1 MRHNCAETGGAGA
14 TTRPHESLHEK
25 ENSNGDDEEGEGE
38 GEGELN
44 EERADADTILTGR
57 VEPGKKST
65 PDDDGSDAVSQASMN
80 EDEEHPTDLEPLP
93 YVEELQLQEKSSPS
107 PLEGER
113 LLWEDLGRSDSP
125 QRGRI
130 GTVFLENYLGTGA
143 HKRPNSCCSGGSE
156 ECSKN
161 IKAELDDLLDIDC
174 DGGIWDS
181 NEELV
186 RMPSPNTMGFPVAG
200 WSSYPILSGDDDS
213 GDGSTVLDTLELDDL
228 FSAAEMDV
236 DVPRGVDEWAESG
249 HESQPDAGNERCEE
263 LNAIPTP
270 MKILPPENVVD
281 TLSQQVRESTI
292 TNRR

>member
-14 TTRPHESLHEK
+14 TTRPHQSLHEN
-25 ENSNGDDEEGEGE
+25 ETSNGDGEE

-44 EERADADTILTGR
+44 EERTDADTILTDR
-57 VEPGKKST
+57 VEPGKNST
-65 PDDDGSDAVSQASMN
+65 PDDGGSDTVSQASMN

-93 YVEELQLQEKSSPS
+93 YVEELRLQDTSSPS
-107 PLEGER
+107 PEAELLEEER

-130 GTVFLENYLGTGA
+130 VTALRENSLGIGA
-143 HKRPNSCCSGGSE
+143 HNRPNSCSGDSE

-161 IKAELDDLLDIDC
+161 IKTELDDLLDIDC

-181 NEELV
+181 SDELV
-186 RMPSPNTMGFPVAG
+186 RMPAPNAMGSPAVG
-200 WSSYPILSGDDDS
+200 WSSDLILSGDDDS

-236 DVPRGVDEWAESG
+236 DVPRAVDGWAESG
-249 HESQPDAGNERCEE
+249 HESQPHAGNERCEE
-263 LNAIPTP
+263 LNAMPTP
-270 MKILPPENVVD
+270 VKILPPENVVD
-281 TLSQQVRESTI
+281 ALSQQVRESTI
-292 TNRR
+292 ASRR